1 MAKRI
6 TRLLNQFMTTVG
18 ARDGFFNSGPKLEN
32 TFDTASEHLQN
43 MLLGYVQDYR
53 VGSPNPPVQS
63 QASLDVVMLL
73 RPFKRVTTSNL
84 LPQQLFRLT
93 PPAGT
98 SIAKIEAVWANNE
111 KGKRIVFPAEN
122 RLASYLDN
130 PNRLPT
136 DTNPIGESVDDEYFK
151 IYPSSITQAAFK
163 FYLNPTPS
171 NIVLDDEG
179 NVDDAL
185 TSEMQ
190 WSDRAIPFL
199 HWKMCELVGVQVSS
213 PMLIQT
219 GVQESNRSI

>member
-32 TFDTASEHLQN
+32 TFDTASEQLQN
-43 MLLGYVQDYR
+43 LLLGYVQDYR

-63 QASLDVVMLL
+63 QASLDVVELL
-73 RPFKRVTTSNL
+73 RPFKRLITSNL

-93 PPAGT
+93 VPAGT
-98 SIAKIEAVWANNE
+98 TIAKIEGIYANNE
-111 KGKRIVFPAEN
+111 KGVRVKFPAEG
-122 RLASYLDN
+122 RLSSFLNN
-130 PNRLPT
+130 PNRPPT
-136 DTNPIGESVDDEYFK
+136 DDEPIGESVDYEYFK
-151 IYPSSITQAAFK
+151 IYPSSISQASFK
-163 FYLNPTPS
+163 LYLNVTPS
-171 NIVLDDEG
+171 KIVLDGEG
-179 NVDDAL
+179 NVNDEL